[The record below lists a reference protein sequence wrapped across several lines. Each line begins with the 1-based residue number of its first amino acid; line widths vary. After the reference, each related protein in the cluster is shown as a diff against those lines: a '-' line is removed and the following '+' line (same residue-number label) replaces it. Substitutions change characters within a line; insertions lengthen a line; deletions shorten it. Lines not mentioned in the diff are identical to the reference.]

1 MMRTPWIRKLA
12 AAWDASGNWW
22 EERVVRFNMASQK
35 DLLQRMGLGDIDYR
49 GMALLLLGAATLWGL
64 LVGLWT
70 TRGARDPGD
79 ALGTTWL
86 RFQALLRRRGMTVA
100 PHEAPRAIAR
110 RAAGRFPQVATGI
123 NEFTEQY
130 LALRYGA
137 GSHIPG
143 DPLREL
149 RALLRRIERGTAT
162 RRPPRTAAAT
172 RG

>member
-1 MMRTPWIRKLA
+1 LT

-35 DLLQRMGLGDIDYR
+35 NLLQRIGLGDIDYR

-70 TRGARDPGD
+70 TRGARETGD
-79 ALGTTWL
+79 ALGATWL
-86 RFQALLRRRGMTVA
+86 KYQALLRRRGMLVA

-110 RAAGRFPQVATGI
+110 RAAVRFPQVAAEI
-123 NEFTEQY
+123 NEFTELY

-137 GSHIPG
+137 GHHLQG
-143 DPLREL
+143 DPISVLRGQ
-149 RALLRRIERGTAT
+149 LRRIERGTAT
-162 RRPPRTAAAT
+162 RRPPRTAATA